1 MKILITGSNGYIA
14 KSLYSSFSKKY
25 DVTTISRGDFD
36 LTDFNKTKEWFSDK
50 YFNTV
55 IHTAISGGSRL
66 KEDDISA
73 IHSNLSMYYNLFY
86 NKSHFGKLINFGSG
100 AEIHAKETPYGFSK
114 HLIRNSVLSTSDF
127 YNLRIYG
134 VFDENE
140 LDTRFIKGNIL
151 RYINRQP
158 MQIYE
163 DKRMSFFHM
172 SDLVSVVD
180 EYIMGIRTRSE
191 IDCTYDTSY
200 KLSEIVEMINSL
212 SDYKV
217 EIRLNSDVR
226 GVSYNS
232 DGEFNDVLKERIV
245 EVYEKL
251 GNMA

>member
-1 MKILITGSNGYIA
+1 MRILITGGNGYIA
-14 KSLYSSFSKKY
+14 KSIYTSLSKKY
-25 DVTTISRGDFD
+25 DVTTISRSDFD
-36 LTDFNKTKEWFSDK
+36 LTDFNKAKEWFSDK
-50 YFNTV
+50 YFDTV

-66 KEDDISA
+66 KEDGVSV

-86 NKSHFGKLINFGSG
+86 NKSHFGKFINFGSG

-140 LDTRFIKGNIL
+140 LDTRFIKGNVL

-191 IDCTYDTSY
+191 IDCTYVTSY
-200 KLSEIVEMINSL
+200 KLSEITEMINSL

-217 EIRLNSDVR
+217 EVQLNSNGR
-226 GVSYNS
+226 GTSYNS
-232 DGEFNDVLKERIV
+232 DGEFKDVLKGRIV
-245 EVYEKL
+245 EVYKKLEK
-251 GNMA
+251 MI